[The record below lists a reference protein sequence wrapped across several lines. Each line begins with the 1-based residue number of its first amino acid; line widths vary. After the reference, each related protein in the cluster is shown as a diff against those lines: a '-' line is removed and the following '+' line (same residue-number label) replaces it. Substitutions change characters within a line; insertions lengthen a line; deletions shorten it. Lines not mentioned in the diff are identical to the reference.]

1 MLIVNADVDGVR
13 LDVRFNDKILEL
25 NSSIQP
31 APDEDVIDAKG
42 GALLPGLHD
51 HHMHFLATAA
61 WANSVDCGAVDITG
75 PEELGRLLKQQ
86 SGSGWLR
93 GVNYHESIAGE
104 LQVRALDELA
114 DHRPIRIQHRSG
126 KVWMLNSAAI
136 ELLQLQQYADID
148 GVEVDSS
155 GAVTGRL
162 FRLDGW
168 LRERLAADLV
178 SDISSLSRQLSS
190 YGVTGFTDTSA
201 TNSQQTAQLF
211 ADWQAKGVIQQDV
224 VLMGDDSLDAGPLKV
239 ILDEDSLP
247 QLDDL
252 VRRLQRA
259 RERGRSIAFHC
270 VSHLELLFAL
280 SALDQVPADPRDR
293 IEHGAIVYDEMLPQL
308 QQRGV
313 SVVTQPGF
321 LWQRGDQYLK
331 DLAPREVAV
340 LYRNRTLQEAG
351 VNTVVSSDAPYGPV
365 NPWQVM
371 DAASRRTTRS
381 GAIIGNEERIHPDD
395 SLRGYLLHAHG
406 LQEPKREIKIGAM
419 ADFCLLQ
426 QPWCEAKKRVAE
438 VEVQVTVR
446 AGEVVF
452 GREKGKTL
460 GVA

>member
-1 MLIVNADVDGVR
+1 MLIINAEVDGVR
-13 LDVRFNDKILEL
+13 LDVRFQDKILEL
-25 NSSIQP
+25 SSSIQP
-31 APDEDVIDAKG
+31 APGESVIDAQG

-75 PEELGRLLKQQ
+75 PDELGRLLRQQ
-86 SGSGWLR
+86 TGSGWLR

-114 DHRPIRIQHRSG
+114 DHRPVRIQHRSG
-126 KVWMLNSAAI
+126 KAWMLNSAAI

-168 LRERLAADLV
+168 LRERLSADLT

-211 ADWQAKGVIQQDV
+211 AQWQSDGVLQQDV
-224 VLMGDDSLDAGPLKV
+224 LLMGDDSLHAGPLKV

-247 QLDDL
+247 DL
-252 VRRLQRA
+252 ENLVVRLQRA
-259 RERGRSIAFHC
+259 RNRGRSIAFHC

-280 SALDQVPADPRDR
+280 TALEQVPADSRDR
-293 IEHGAIVYDEMLPQL
+293 IEHAAIVYDEMLPRL
-308 QQRGV
+308 KQRGI

-321 LWQRGDQYLK
+321 YDQYLKQRGDQYLK
-331 DLAPREVAV
+331 DLEPREIEV
-340 LYRNRTLQEAG
+340 LYRHRALLEAG
-351 VNTVVSSDAPYGPV
+351 VNTVVSSDGPYGPV
-365 NPWQVM
+365 NPWKVM
-371 DAASRRTTRS
+371 DAASRRTTQS
-381 GAIIGNEERIHPDD
+381 GTTIGGQERVGPDH
-395 SLRGYLLHAHG
+395 SLRGYLLNAHG
-406 LQEPKREIKIGAM
+406 LKEPAREIRVSKLAPM
-419 ADFCLLQ
+419 QTFVFCSCLGR
-426 QPWCEAKKRVAE
+426 EAKKQVAN
-438 VEVQVTVR
+438 VKVQATIRSGAVTHR
-446 AGEVVF
+446 
-452 GREKGKTL
+452 L
-460 GVA
+460 P

>member
-1 MLIVNADVDGVR
+1 MLIVDADVDGAR

-25 NSSIQP
+25 NSRIQP
-31 APDEDVIDAKG
+31 APGEGVIDAKG

-61 WANSVDCGAVDITG
+61 WANSVNCGAVDITG
-75 PEELGRLLKQQ
+75 PEELGRLLKKQT
-86 SGSGWLR
+86 GSGWLR

-104 LQVRALDELA
+104 LQVKALDELA

-148 GVEVDSS
+148 GVEVDTS

-178 SDISSLSRQLSS
+178 SDISSLSRELSS

-201 TNSQQTAQLF
+201 TNSQQTAQLL

-224 VLMGDDSLDAGPLKV
+224 LLMGDDSLDAGPLKV
-239 ILDEDSLP
+239 VLDEDSLP

-406 LQEPKREIKIGAM
+406 LQEPKREIKICAM

>member
-1 MLIVNADVDGVR
+1 MLIVNAEVDGVR
-13 LDVRFNDKILEL
+13 LDVRFQDKILEL
-25 NSSIQP
+25 SSSIQP
-31 APDEDVIDAKG
+31 APGESVIDAQG

-75 PEELGRLLKQQ
+75 PDELGRLLRQQ
-86 SGSGWLR
+86 TGSGWLR

-114 DHRPIRIQHRSG
+114 DHRPVRIQHRSG
-126 KVWMLNSAAI
+126 KAWMLNSAAI

-168 LRERLAADLV
+168 LRERLSADLT

-211 ADWQAKGVIQQDV
+211 AQWQSDGVLQQDV
-224 VLMGDDSLDAGPLKV
+224 LLMGDDSLHAGPLKV

-247 QLDDL
+247 DL
-252 VRRLQRA
+252 ENLVVRLQRA
-259 RERGRSIAFHC
+259 RNRGRSIAFHC

-280 SALDQVPADPRDR
+280 TALEQVPADSRDR
-293 IEHGAIVYDEMLPQL
+293 IEHAAIVYDEMLPRL
-308 QQRGV
+308 KQRGI

-331 DLAPREVAV
+331 DLEPREIEV
-340 LYRNRTLQEAG
+340 LYRHRALLEAG
-351 VNTVVSSDAPYGPV
+351 VNTVVSSDGPYGPV
-365 NPWQVM
+365 NPWKVM
-371 DAASRRTTRS
+371 DAASRRTTQS
-381 GAIIGNEERIHPDD
+381 GTTIGGQERVSPDH
-395 SLRGYLLHAHG
+395 SLRGYLLNAHG
-406 LQEPKREIKIGAM
+406 LKEPAREIRVGAN
-419 ADFCLLQ
+419 ADLCLLQ
-426 QPWCEAKKRVAE
+426 LPWCEAEKQVAN
-438 VEVQVTVR
+438 VKVQATIRSGAVTHR
-446 AGEVVF
+446 
-452 GREKGKTL
+452 L
-460 GVA
+460 P

>member
-1 MLIVNADVDGVR
+1 MLIVDADVDGAR

-25 NSSIQP
+25 NSRIQP
-31 APDEDVIDAKG
+31 APGEGVIDAKG

-61 WANSVDCGAVDITG
+61 WANSVNCGAVDITG
-75 PEELGRLLKQQ
+75 PEELGRLLKKQT
-86 SGSGWLR
+86 GSGWLR

-104 LQVRALDELA
+104 LQVKALDELA

-148 GVEVDSS
+148 GVEVDTS

-178 SDISSLSRQLSS
+178 SDISSLSRELSS

-201 TNSQQTAQLF
+201 TNSQQTAQLL

-224 VLMGDDSLDAGPLKV
+224 LLMGDDSLDAGPLKV
-239 ILDEDSLP
+239 VLDEDSLP

-280 SALDQVPADPRDR
+280 SALDQAPADPRDR

-321 LWQRGDQYLK
+321 LWQRGDQYLQ
-331 DLAPREVAV
+331 DLAPREAAV

-406 LQEPKREIKIGAM
+406 LQEPKREIKICAM

>member
-1 MLIVNADVDGVR
+1 MLIVNAEVDGVR
-13 LDVRFNDKILEL
+13 LDVRFQDKILEL
-25 NSSIQP
+25 SSSIQP
-31 APDEDVIDAKG
+31 TPGESVIDAQG

-75 PEELGRLLKQQ
+75 PDELGRLLRQQ
-86 SGSGWLR
+86 TGSGWLR

-126 KVWMLNSAAI
+126 KVWMLNAAAI
-136 ELLQLQQYADID
+136 ELLQLHQYADID

-201 TNSQQTAQLF
+201 TNSQQIVQLF
-211 ADWQAKGVIQQDV
+211 ADWQAKGVLQQDV
-224 VLMGDDSLDAGPLKV
+224 LLMGDDSLDAGPLKV

-252 VRRLQRA
+252 VRRLQCA

-280 SALDQVPADPRDR
+280 SALDQVPPDPRDR

-321 LWQRGDQYLK
+321 LWQRGDQYLQ

-340 LYRNRTLQEAG
+340 LYRHRTLRKAG

-371 DAASRRTTRS
+371 DAAIRRTTRS
-381 GAIIGNEERIHPDD
+381 GAIIGAEERIHPDD

-406 LQEPKREIKIGAM
+406 LQEPKREIKIGAV

-438 VEVQVTVR
+438 VEVQATIR

-452 GREKGKTL
+452 GCKKGKTL